1 MKINQNS
8 SIGDRMQQLQEKM
21 REYHR
26 DLFVQLE
33 ETKVN
38 TIRMIREEPLKISIS
53 DATVRA
59 LFRDKNGDG
68 SSVAEAIKLVDGIKT
83 ATLEMKSSDA
93 RIEEDVP
100 DIYKY
105 GVAFATEKTEEADEA
120 QIVSGG
126 DGWRAM
132 ISGSLK
138 CQDEDYQHIDV
149 GWKDR
154 DTEVVCPLV
163 MKMFRWVYD
172 GGGDRQCSQPYQMK
186 DEPETM

>member
-8 SIGDRMQQLQEKM
+8 SIGDRMQQLKEKM
-21 REYHR
+21 WEYHR

-33 ETKVN
+33 ETKDN

-138 CQDEDYQHIDV
+138 CQDEDYHHICY
-149 GWKDR
+149 R
-154 DTEVVCPLV
+154 DKVVICPLV

-186 DEPETM
+186 DEPEA

>member
-8 SIGDRMQQLQEKM
+8 SIRDRMQQLEEKM

-33 ETKVN
+33 ETKDN

-186 DEPETM
+186 DEPEA